1 MARRPTRFQVPEVGW
16 PGRLAAAGLA
26 SVATQATYRRLT
38 APGSLTSKR
47 FERVN
52 HRGSPITLAQ
62 GPATV
67 VGSVIGIALTPE
79 LPGRLRGA
87 GVVAASAAGA
97 VGLYDDLFGAPS
109 TKGLRG
115 HLSALTHG
123 EVTSGAVKIV
133 GIGAAGL
140 LTGAWARG
148 GRGGVVDALLT
159 GVVVSGSANLLNLFD
174 LRPGRAAKVYLA
186 ASGPVLA
193 SRAAGG
199 GLLAGPT
206 GALVALLPGDLAERS
221 MLGDAGANA
230 LGAAYG
236 VAVAATMSRVALVT
250 VSAAI
255 VALTLISERVSYS
268 ELIEQN
274 PALRA
279 FDALGRRPAP

>member
-1 MARRPTRFQVPEVGW
+1 MARRPTRFQGPDVGW
-16 PGRLAAAGLA
+16 TGRLVAAGFA

-38 APGSLTSKR
+38 APGSRTRER

-52 HRGSPITLAQ
+52 HRGGPVTLAQ
-62 GPATV
+62 GPATL
-67 VGSVIGIALTPE
+67 VGSVVGIALTPQ

-87 GVVAASAAGA
+87 GVVAVSAAG
-97 VGLYDDLFGAPS
+97 VLGLYDDLFGAPS

-115 HLSALTHG
+115 HLSALAQG

-148 GRGGVVDALLT
+148 GRGGVIDAVLA

-186 ASGPVLA
+186 ASGPVLS

-206 GALVALLPGDLAERS
+206 GALVALLPEDLAERS

-236 VAVAATMSRVALVT
+236 VAVASMMSRVALAT
-250 VSAAI
+250 ASAAI
-255 VALTLISERVSYS
+255 VTLTLVSERVSYS

-274 PALRA
+274 SALRA
-279 FDALGRRPAP
+279 FDALGRR